1 MISERR
7 LATDFS
13 SFWRTILPLSDAF
26 TRQTNSQLQRFVSP
40 LPGTSPA
47 ERSGLI
53 SELGFRYFAAV
64 HAGHLLAEST
74 ELEPDEVREQIE
86 AEAVAY
92 IARLPGH
99 ASYASAPNNTERD
112 EAKLIAD
119 RLQLFFNLYEQHV
132 DLSVE
137 PEFPG
142 CGIVDRCCGD
152 IKAGKTLY
160 EIKNVGRDF
169 RALDW
174 RQLLVYCCLANVAS
188 EQAITMIGLIN
199 ARHGTFARLTL
210 DQVSL
215 GLAGIASAEL
225 LAQIVYFISTEQLST

>member
-26 TRQTNSQLQRFVSP
+26 TRQTNSQLERFASP
-40 LPGTSPA
+40 LPGALSA
-47 ERSGLI
+47 ERSGLV
-53 SELGFRYFAAV
+53 SELGFRYFAAI
-64 HAGHLLAEST
+64 HSGGLLAEST
-74 ELEPDEVREQIE
+74 GLEPVELRTEIE
-86 AEAVAY
+86 EGAVAY

-99 ASYASAPNNTERD
+99 SGHTATPNDAERY

-119 RLQLFFNLYEQHV
+119 RLQLFFGLYERDV
-132 DLSVE
+132 DITIE

-142 CGIVDRCCGD
+142 CGIVDRCYGD

-160 EIKNVGRDF
+160 EVKNVGRDF
-169 RALDW
+169 RAVDW
-174 RQLLVYCCLANVAS
+174 RQLLVYCCLANVAGEHAVS
-188 EQAITMIGLIN
+188 TIGLIN
-199 ARHGTFARLTL
+199 ARHGTFVRLTL

-215 GLAGIASAEL
+215 GLAGVGSAEL
-225 LAQIVYFISTEQLST
+225 LAQIVFFISTEQLST